1 MNLYKENKKF
11 LEEQLPYIQ
20 IEQQSDSRFKAVW
33 EESASQETILAVQK
47 ETEKIYLNSRYE
59 AELWAKQ
66 WVEQFENVNYR
77 TKFFLLGIGNGMYLQ
92 ALHDKYPENIIICC
106 EIYDEL
112 EKAELEQLD
121 FKKFLKDKV
130 FFVMGKDK
138 VQTYRSYLSNMITYS
153 DYNQA
158 VFCSI
163 PNYDRID
170 EEVFQTYRKI
180 YLNSMDDL
188 FYCRNTLIAD
198 ETYRRESFLN
208 NLFIFPCNYELGQLV
223 DKMESIDISDR
234 AAIVVSAG
242 PSLDKNIGELKDAKG
257 KALLIAVDA
266 AAKPMVKAGVYPDI
280 IVTIDPVK
288 DESILQEGNL
298 LEYPLVASIYS
309 HYKITRQQKGP
320 VYFPTAEN
328 DYIGNVYQKYGH
340 GKYRVPSGGSVAN
353 NAFSLAVIF
362 GFKTI
367 ILVGQDLGYPDGKVH
382 ASQAVYKNC
391 LENDI
396 NVQDTDRYFEVEAND
411 GGKILTE
418 ANMNAYR
425 KWFEEQAA
433 KGEVKII
440 NATEGGAKIAGTEY
454 MSLKKAL
461 EINCDNKK
469 YIDFEEMMMVEK
481 KAFTEEQQN
490 EIYMSYKD
498 VISNL
503 DTWVKRLGK
512 GIQAYQKLDIL
523 NRKGKYHT
531 SEYKR
536 STEFIGDLTR
546 KFAVSEI
553 AAMLNQWGNKT
564 EYEVLDTLT
573 ENETSLYDEVK
584 TIIDGGIKLYQSYID
599 SSNMLRQKW
608 CELLKE
614 YNLD

>member
-1 MNLYKENKKF
+1 MSLYKENKEF

-20 IEQQSDSRFKAVW
+20 IKESSDLKIQAIW
-33 EESASQETILAVQK
+33 EESACRETILTVIK
-47 ETEKIYLNSRYE
+47 ENEKIYLNSRYE

-66 WVEQFENVNYR
+66 WAEQFKNVNYR

-92 ALHDKYPENIIICC
+92 ALHDRYPENIIICC

-170 EEVFQTYRKI
+170 EEVFQTYRTI

-328 DYIGNVYQKYGH
+328 DYISNVYQKYGH

-396 NVQDTDRYFEVEAND
+396 NMQDTDRYFEVEAND

-440 NATEGGAKIAGTEY
+440 NATEGGAKIVGTEY
-454 MSLKKAL
+454 MPLRKAL
-461 EINCDNKK
+461 EINCYNKN

-498 VISNL
+498 ANINL
-503 DTWVKRLGK
+503 DTWLKRLEK
-512 GIQAYQKLDIL
+512 GIQSYQKLDML

-531 SEYKR
+531 REYKR
-536 STEFIGDLTR
+536 LTESIGNLTR
-546 KFAVSEI
+546 EFAVSET